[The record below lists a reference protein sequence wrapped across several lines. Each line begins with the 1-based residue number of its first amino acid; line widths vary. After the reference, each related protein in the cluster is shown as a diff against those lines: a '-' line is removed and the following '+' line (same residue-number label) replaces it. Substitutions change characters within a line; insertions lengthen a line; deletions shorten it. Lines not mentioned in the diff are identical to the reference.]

1 MSHSKG
7 VLPAPPP
14 EESWPQTPNLAL
26 LAQPGFKNRVKAVP
40 SRLVAGVP
48 DRLRQ
53 RTLLM
58 GPPCFPLRGPAKA
71 GLGFE
76 PQSRPSRPIGPV
88 GRSPRTL
95 AIKHLHDSDRPRDFP
110 GKITPMLPWE
120 KFFRPKR
127 FLLTKWLKR
136 QETVGFVDDLCS
148 SEKAL
153 HAKKKSLIQ

>member
-1 MSHSKG
+1 MVSHSKG

-58 GPPCFPLRGPAKA
+58 VAPCFPWKGPAKA
-71 GLGFE
+71 VLRFE
-76 PQSRPSRPIGPV
+76 PQSRPSRP
-88 GRSPRTL
+88 
-95 AIKHLHDSDRPRDFP
+95 HRPSGQVP
-110 GKITPMLPWE
+110 PNAGYKTS
-120 KFFRPKR
+120 
-127 FLLTKWLKR
+127 T
-136 QETVGFVDDLCS
+136 
-148 SEKAL
+148 
-153 HAKKKSLIQ
+153 